1 VDLPEETIEES
12 LEDLLEGEGF
22 LPRTSGLLKGTRPVQ
37 MSIPTSSCMDIVGK
51 VVLKGEA
58 VVEMLKVM
66 EEKVNLF
73 ASSPIGTT
81 IQDGG
86 KRKRSV

>member
-1 VDLPEETIEES
+1 
-12 LEDLLEGEGF
+12 
-22 LPRTSGLLKGTRPVQ
+22 
-37 MSIPTSSCMDIVGK
+37 MDIVGK

>member
-1 VDLPEETIEES
+1 
-12 LEDLLEGEGF
+12 
-22 LPRTSGLLKGTRPVQ
+22 
-37 MSIPTSSCMDIVGK
+37 MDIVGK

-58 VVEMLKVM
+58 MVEMLKVV

-73 ASSPIGTT
+73 ASSPIGAT

-86 KRKRSV
+86 KWKRSDVVMCLFIVQEIKGK